1 MKRDQG
7 MFMQL

>member
-1 MKRDQG
+1 